1 MKKSALKKIRESQLL
16 SKTELARKAN
26 ISPITLSR
34 IEEGKPCRMETQR
47 KILLAL
53 GINFSER
60 SRVFEDEGR

>member
-1 MKKSALKKIRESQLL
+1 VKKSALKKIRESQLL

>member
-1 MKKSALKKIRESQLL
+1 MRKNALKKIRESQLL

-47 KILLAL
+47 KILMAL
-53 GINFSER
+53 GLNFSER
-60 SRVFEDEGR
+60 SKVFEDEGR